1 MASKFQILLNDIIV
15 ISKSQES
22 LLEYSKIIPRNS
34 SRLSELAN
42 EQQLLQDQLKLTMKK
57 GFDLSKETFFITPEM
72 GKEFGLAFAQMNSS
86 KSKLFERNTLSSV
99 QNQEK
104 AMNALNETARKIIEN
119 IKKMRESE
127 TTSGYEEF
135 LERMKAISE
144 KQSSINGQSMDLSLG
159 QFLAQKRDGVIGSVL
174 NQQNGI
180 KKSLQQLMKEFENN
194 PNISKELLSGILK
207 EIDEV
212 IKNIEQGNSKQTII
226 NRQKKIL
233 SRMIDSQKSLTIR
246 GEKEKERTSITAQQ
260 KEYDEIMK
268 SNTNNDQTNLIIIDA
283 MNEALSSGFSIEYQ
297 KMIRRYFNSMLTTKL
312 IIDEKDDKSND

>member
-1 MASKFQILLNDIIV
+1 M
-15 ISKSQES
+15 KS
-22 LLEYSKIIPRNS
+22 
-34 SRLSELAN
+34 
-42 EQQLLQDQLKLTMKK
+42 
-57 GFDLSKETFFITPEM
+57 
-72 GKEFGLAFAQMNSS
+72 
-86 KSKLFERNTLSSV
+86 
-99 QNQEK
+99 
-104 AMNALNETARKIIEN
+104 
-119 IKKMRESE
+119 
-127 TTSGYEEF
+127 
-135 LERMKAISE
+135 ISE

-159 QFLAQKRDGVIGSVL
+159 QFLAQKRDGMIGSVL

-194 PNISKELLSGILK
+194 PNISKESLNGILK

-226 NRQKKIL
+226 SRQKKIL

-297 KMIRRYFNSMLTTKL
+297 KMIRRYFNSMLTTKTV
-312 IIDEKDDKSND
+312 IDEKDDKSND

>member
-1 MASKFQILLNDIIV
+1 
-15 ISKSQES
+15 
-22 LLEYSKIIPRNS
+22 
-34 SRLSELAN
+34 
-42 EQQLLQDQLKLTMKK
+42 
-57 GFDLSKETFFITPEM
+57 
-72 GKEFGLAFAQMNSS
+72 
-86 KSKLFERNTLSSV
+86 
-99 QNQEK
+99 
-104 AMNALNETARKIIEN
+104 
-119 IKKMRESE
+119 MRESE

-135 LERMKAISE
+135 LERMKSISE

-194 PNISKELLSGILK
+194 PNISKESLNGILK

-212 IKNIEQGNSKQTII
+212 IENIEQGNSKQTII
-226 NRQKKIL
+226 SRQKKIL

-283 MNEALSSGFSIEYQ
+283 MNDALSSGFSIEYQ